1 MASDRYPRKE
11 SLLLAWARQHATVWA
26 GGQSGPPDIGLSA
39 AQLVSFDN
47 AVTSAETAFS
57 EQTAALSASR
67 SSTENKNDAF
77 DVLLAQIGS
86 TMATIDAYFK
96 TTDDPGVYTRA
107 QIDPPKPPSPRAAP
121 PKPVELDLVSF
132 PDGTLRLS
140 FKVTAAG
147 SVFEIQRITT
157 DAEGQE
163 GEWATIAVTGDKMY
177 TDPSV
182 PRGLRRVEY
191 RVRAVLPNNQA
202 SEWSTPVPFNF
213 GSQGSEGGPMA
224 AAEAA

>member
-1 MASDRYPRKE
+1 M
-11 SLLLAWARQHATVWA
+11 
-26 GGQSGPPDIGLSA
+26 SA
-39 AQLVSFDN
+39 AQLVSFEN
-47 AVTSAETAFS
+47 AVSGAETAFS
-57 EQTAALSASR
+57 EQTAALSTSR

-77 DVLLAQIGS
+77 DILLALIGS
-86 TMATIDAYFK
+86 TMSTIDAYFK

-107 QIDPPKPPSPRAAP
+107 QIDPPKP
-121 PKPVELDLVSF
+121 VELDLASF

-224 AAEAA
+224 SAEAA